1 MLPVIMTVA
10 VSKGQQCKSFSLD
23 NYIKPGIV
31 SMARARGRRRSK
43 GKRKGILHA
52 REARRARE
60 KGGKGNFRPFFRGF
74 FLLIACKTL
83 VCVSVLLCFVCLF
96 FRKEFYSND

>member
-10 VSKGQQCKSFSLD
+10 VSKGQRCKSFSLD

-31 SMARARGRRRSK
+31 SMAGARGSRRSK

-74 FLLIACKTL
+74 FFIN
-83 VCVSVLLCFVCLF
+83 CL
-96 FRKEFYSND
+96 